1 MVPLRAAVV
10 GLGHVGSAIAR
21 DLYDRVVGRELIVA
35 DVNRA
40 AVERVSKSLRGVE
53 GRVVDA
59 SKVEDLKRLFRDVDV
74 AVSAVPGRL
83 GRNCW
88 LSAIEEK
95 VDLVD
100 VSYSPD
106 DPLTLNVQ
114 AREAGITLVPD
125 AGVAPGLSNIL
136 AGRASSIM
144 DEVEELKIYVGAIPQ
159 EPRTPLGYVVTWS
172 PEDLIE
178 EYTRPARIIRDG
190 VQTQLPALSE
200 VERISIE
207 GVGELEAFLTDGLRT
222 MLRTLKNVRRME
234 EKTVR
239 WPGHAE
245 RVLLLRTLGFLDGSP
260 VDVGGS
266 SVAPAALTARLLRER
281 LSGDQKDLVVLMV
294 RARGRAGLERVEV
307 EYLMVDRYD
316 EGAGTTAVARTTA
329 FVATGIVRLLMEG
342 VLPGPGVVPP
352 EYIGMD
358 EDSFSA
364 LMDWL
369 SWKGIRVTERMASYR
384 SLP

>member
-1 MVPLRAAVV
+1 VVPLRAAVV

-316 EGAGTTAVARTTA
+316 EGTGTTAVARTTA

>member
-21 DLYDRVVGRELIVA
+21 DLYDRVVGRELVVA
-35 DVNRA
+35 DVDGA
-40 AVERVSKSLRGVE
+40 AVERVSKTLRGVE
-53 GRVVDA
+53 GRAVDA
-59 SKVEDLKRLFRDVDV
+59 SDLDELRRLFRDVDV

-125 AGVAPGLSNIL
+125 AGVAPGLSNVL
-136 AGRASSIM
+136 AGRASSMM
-144 DEVEELKIYVGAIPQ
+144 DEVDELRIYVGAIPQ
-159 EPRTPLGYVVTWS
+159 TPRTPLGYVVTWS

-178 EYTRPARIIRDG
+178 EYTRPARIVRDG

-222 MLRTLKNVRRME
+222 MLRTLRNVRRMDC
-234 EKTVR
+234 
-239 WPGHAE
+239 
-245 RVLLLRTLGFLDGSP
+245 LLYTSP
-260 VDVGGS
+260 SPRD
-266 SVAPAALTARLLRER
+266 
-281 LSGDQKDLVVLMV
+281 
-294 RARGRAGLERVEV
+294 RG
-307 EYLMVDRYD
+307 
-316 EGAGTTAVARTTA
+316 
-329 FVATGIVRLLMEG
+329 
-342 VLPGPGVVPP
+342 
-352 EYIGMD
+352 
-358 EDSFSA
+358 
-364 LMDWL
+364 
-369 SWKGIRVTERMASYR
+369 
-384 SLP
+384 